1 MRYHLFVILVALVGF
16 APVVQA
22 QPPPVTP
29 WADWA
34 SYGTVVV
41 SPTVA
46 AIQAWRS
53 PQRKCRLGQLA
64 ISEAVGNGAALVLK
78 RLIVSPRPCL
88 DCGSDGFPS
97 GHTMNAVLGFSS
109 SWRVSVGFAWSTA
122 ALRTTAHR
130 HTARQVAAGA
140 LLGIGAE
147 AAGHLLKCE

>member
-1 MRYHLFVILVALVGF
+1 VLVALLTF
-16 APVVQA
+16 APVAQA

-34 SYGTVVV
+34 SYGTAVV

-53 PQRKCRLGQLA
+53 PHRGCKLGQLA
-64 ISEAVGNGAALVLK
+64 ISEAVGNLAALTLK

-88 DCGSDGFPS
+88 GCGTEGFPS
-97 GHTMNAVLGFSS
+97 GHTMNSVIGFSS

-122 ALRTTAHR
+122 ALRATAHQ
-130 HTARQVAAGA
+130 HTPRQVVAGA
-140 LLGIGAE
+140 LLGLGAE
-147 AAGHLLKCE
+147 AAGHLLKCPE